1 MAVKY
6 LAGNRLTGTD
16 AERTGMTVNAEYTA
30 TPDSTPNNFAAMTLD
45 GSSTPEVLTQSITE
59 VSNSVFYCR
68 FKVVF
73 GSYGTNSYSFVS
85 LTDTTARSNESINS
99 LGVLFRNDSG
109 GNKWGVHTIA
119 GATMDSVNGQ
129 DLQTYAFAS
138 DTAYYFE
145 IIRETSGKAFVINYG
160 TDSTY
165 QTKVSTSE
173 TCSVSSS
180 CTGLKYVGVRDH
192 ASSNSNSTITV
203 TDVKI
208 YSSDSLE
215 SSADGTNVNATLDT
229 TNEKLGSGCLSF
241 NGTNAILQAN
251 ALKDSMTTTGT
262 ISMWVR
268 ITDTISNQDSKVFWC
283 FGDTDANEFI
293 LAKIDDGRLRAVC
306 RDAGTNAWDCKTS
319 AGTITQNNWHH
330 IVITH
335 NGTTPILYVDGSA
348 DTTFTVTTDKTKWL
362 DDLSGVDNFR
372 IFGQSFNGDGD
383 EQFPT
388 GQCDDFAIWN
398 TALPATGTGSV
409 ASLWNSTNGA
419 LANTIPIGLRVYYNC
434 DSTTLNNDYN
444 IPLGNNP
451 SADIYA
457 SQGGANEGYY
467 LSRDGGEDWRF
478 GSTSTAT
485 SGGSG
490 KNIRYVKFG
499 IKKTGTFSDDAKF
512 ECVIMDGNGN
522 SPTNESTN
530 VVATGTLVS
539 QTGMTITGS
548 PTQLVGSMFDSSDW
562 VWVKWQFDNVELL
575 NSYRIVFRAMT
586 GVITSNS
593 NALHLNWTS
602 GACGSGG
609 VQSADGWNYSASS
622 SGTPQNTWGTSWKIN
637 MLALTGTTTYPDLPN
652 GTTFLT
658 SDTNKLYMWDGT
670 DTWNEVS

>member
-99 LGVLFRNDSG
+99 LSVLFSNYSG
-109 GNKWGVHTIA
+109 VNKWGVHTIT

-203 TDVKI
+203 TDAKI

-306 RDAGTNAWDCKTS
+306 RDAGTTAWDCKTS

-434 DSTTLNNDYN
+434 DSATVKNNAV
-444 IPLGNNP
+444 GWVER
-451 SADIYA
+451 
-457 SQGGANEGYY
+457 G
-467 LSRDGGEDWRF
+467 
-478 GSTSTAT
+478 TA
-485 SGGSG
+485 
-490 KNIRYVKFG
+490 I
-499 IKKTGTFSDDAKF
+499 
-512 ECVIMDGNGN
+512 
-522 SPTNESTN
+522 
-530 VVATGTLVS
+530 
-539 QTGMTITGS
+539 
-548 PTQLVGSMFDSSDW
+548 
-562 VWVKWQFDNVELL
+562 
-575 NSYRIVFRAMT
+575 
-586 GVITSNS
+586 
-593 NALHLNWTS
+593 
-602 GACGSGG
+602 
-609 VQSADGWNYSASS
+609 
-622 SGTPQNTWGTSWKIN
+622 
-637 MLALTGTTTYPDLPN
+637 
-652 GTTFLT
+652 
-658 SDTNKLYMWDGT
+658 
-670 DTWNEVS
+670 